1 MSTQPSIELVA
12 IGTNALPDY
21 IDAQSEEGS
30 GDFQPATRLLGHH
43 VAPRATLWRRLFKE
57 GGLGEYFLGTSI
69 GWQVWLGLLVF
80 WTGGCGFGLLLMNR
94 FIMLTGIYK

>member
-1 MSTQPSIELVA
+1 MGTQPSIDLVA
-12 IGTNALPDY
+12 IG
-21 IDAQSEEGS
+21 EEDS
-30 GDFQPATRLLGHH
+30 SDFQLPTSLLGHD
-43 VAPRATLWRRLFKE
+43 VAPTTNSWRRLFRE
-57 GGLGEYFLGTSI
+57 GGLGKYFLSTSV